1 MDPTWK
7 DAVDGVLGRASPA
20 VDGPWEALRLVSGAG
35 GSANPLLAPDD
46 VEMSAPLGPGEGAR
60 TVALPIVLCDGSHG
74 QLSPQARL
82 AMLQA
87 AARTGAVLRMADPGP
102 DLVELAAE
110 LGVPLWV
117 VLGPRR
123 TATTVEAAR
132 TAAVVELQLAD
143 VSGAGSIARSVDA
156 LDGRGSLAGAVAAM
170 RALAPG
176 AQVWVGL
183 WPGASQEALRAA
195 ATSGASGVLAHGR
208 TRASPLRRWTTGPDT
223 PAALSA
229 ARRAVGRAKPPEGSV
244 APLLAVAGGFKDGL
258 EVAKALALGARLVA
272 MAAAPRIALGCELCG
287 GCGPGQCAPAP
298 ADGWRGQAD
307 RLTAYLARV
316 RAQAASALAQA
327 GCARAADAST
337 AMLEA
342 TTYDAAAAT
351 GVALSGYGE
360 PLPMWLH

>member
-1 MDPTWK
+1 MDPIWK
-7 DAVDGVLGRASPA
+7 DAVDGVLGRAPPA
-20 VDGPWEALRLVSGAG
+20 VDGPWEALRLVSGAN
-35 GSANPLLAPDD
+35 GSAYPLLAPDD
-46 VEMSAPLGPGEGAR
+46 VEMRAPLGPVEGAR
-60 TVALPIVLCDGSHG
+60 SVSLPVVLCDGSHG

-87 AARTGAVLRMADPGP
+87 AARTGAALRLADPGP
-102 DLVELAAE
+102 DLVELASE

-123 TATTVEAAR
+123 TAMTVEAAR
-132 TAAVVELQLAD
+132 TAAVVEIQLAD
-143 VSGAGSIARSVDA
+143 VSVAGTVVRSVDA
-156 LDGRGSLAGAVAAM
+156 MDGKGSLAGAVTAV

-183 WPGASQEALRAA
+183 RPGASSDALRAA

-229 ARRAVGRAKPPEGSV
+229 ARRAVGRIKPPEGAV
-244 APLLAVAGGFKDGL
+244 APLLAIAGGLKDGF
-258 EVAKALALGARLVA
+258 EVAKALALGARLVV
-272 MAAAPRIALGCELCG
+272 MATAPRIALGCELCG
-287 GCGPGQCAPAP
+287 GCEPGQCAPAP

-307 RLTAYLARV
+307 RLTAHLFQV

-327 GCARAADAST
+327 GCARAADATT

-342 TTYDAAAAT
+342 TTYDAAATT
-351 GVALSGYGE
+351 GVALAGYGE